1 MGLYDKLNLS
11 GGVIMSNPKREDG
24 SPMKD
29 GINNNT
35 YNLLFGDFTNLP
47 EEEQG
52 SYENV
57 IAYATIDRFTKL
69 QEKKIFTKLLKLL
82 YKNTIIDLDKIT
94 FNEKTKQ
101 YEYKNNDLI
110 ITFDKLSNC
119 FDDKDL
125 IKELTSNKRY
135 GECHSRAMS
144 ISPVI
149 EGSRI
154 VTGYIT
160 IGNKKV
166 LHSVIEYEYNDKTI
180 VLDWT
185 RNLKITKEQYI
196 ELTKFVEL
204 SSFEGRQVIDDIE
217 IIFGNLNIG
226 CKPYV
231 VFRDEL
237 IRDMQKNPHFLKPT
251 EKGKNI
257 TQAFR
262 DEEERLKNEENKCD
276 SYDNNIRKSK

>member
-1 MGLYDKLNLS
+1 MN
-11 GGVIMSNPKREDG
+11 NTKRENV
-24 SPMKD
+24 SQMKY

-35 YNLLFGDFTNLP
+35 YNLLFRDYDNLP

-57 IAYATIDRFTKL
+57 VVYATIDRFTKL
-69 QEKKIFTKLLKLL
+69 QEKKIFTKLLKLF

-94 FNEKTKQ
+94 FNEETKQ

-119 FDDKDL
+119 FEDKDL

-135 GECHSRAMS
+135 GECHSRAMNILPS
-144 ISPVI
+144 I

-160 IGNKKV
+160 VGNKKV
-166 LHSVIEYEYNDKTI
+166 LHSVIEYEHDGKTI
-180 VLDWT
+180 VLDWI

-196 ELTKFVEL
+196 ELTKFVEF
-204 SSFEGRQVIDDIE
+204 SSFEGRKVIDDIK

-226 CKPYV
+226 VKPYV

-237 IRDMQKNPHFLKPT
+237 IRDMQRNPHIFQPT
-251 EKGKNI
+251 EKGKKLL
-257 TQAFR
+257 R
-262 DEEERLKNEENKCD
+262 HLKMKKKDEKMRKINVILMKIILENQNKI
-276 SYDNNIRKSK
+276 YYNV